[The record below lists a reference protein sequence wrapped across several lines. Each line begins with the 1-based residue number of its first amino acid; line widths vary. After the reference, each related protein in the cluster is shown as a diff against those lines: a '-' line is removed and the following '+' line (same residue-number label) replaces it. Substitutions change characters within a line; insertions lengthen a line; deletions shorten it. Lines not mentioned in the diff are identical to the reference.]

1 MSDLLNSASL
11 VMIPSGYAEDKVYS
25 VVPSDGSGDL
35 SFTRASNGTRVNS
48 AGLVEVTPWNL
59 VQYSEEFDNAYWSKI
74 GVGTGSAPTVTANYG
89 VAPNGTN
96 TADRVVFN
104 TGAGTSSSD
113 RSILRLSGAVLNN
126 NCTGSFYIKS
136 NTGSSQNIGFH
147 NGSQIDV
154 KTVTTS
160 WQRYDT
166 FISSSVSFFGL
177 ENLGSNST
185 AGTCDV
191 LVWGGQLNY
200 GDLKPYFPT
209 TDRLNVP
216 RLTYQHGGGGCPSL
230 LLEPQ
235 RTNYFLWSEDFT
247 QTAWIKQVSAS
258 ISGNTTIS
266 PDGTQNADTL
276 TISAG
281 SYFQQGVT
289 AITSGVYTLSIYVKV
304 ASGTKQFQMYCL
316 DNSQVSATFTATTEW
331 QRFSHTFTITTATNY
346 YPIFVDNVG
355 GGDYYIW
362 GAQLE

>member
-48 AGLVEVTPWNL
+48 AGLVEVCPWNL
-59 VQYSEEFDNAYWSKI
+59 LQYSEEFDNAYWSKI

-147 NGSQIDV
+147 NGGQIDIY
-154 KTVTTS
+154 TVTTS
-160 WQRYDT
+160 WQRYDA
-166 FISSSVSFFGL
+166 FIAASVTFFGL

-200 GDLKPYFPT
+200 GNLAPYFPT

-216 RLTYQHGGGGCPSL
+216 RLTYQNGGGGCPSL
-230 LLEPQ
+230 LLEKQ
-235 RTNYFLWSEDFT
+235 STNLVTYSEQFDNAAWVLDGDGAG
-247 QTAWIKQVSAS
+247 QSVTANYS
-258 ISGNTTIS
+258 TS
-266 PDGTQNADTL
+266 PDGTQNAERLQLNRT
-276 TISAG
+276 G
-281 SYFQQGVT
+281 
-289 AITSGVYTLSIYVKV
+289 
-304 ASGTKQFQMYCL
+304 GT
-316 DNSQVSATFTATTEW
+316 
-331 QRFSHTFTITTATNY
+331 R
-346 YPIFVDNVG
+346 
-355 GGDYYIW
+355 
-362 GAQLE
+362 